1 MKKIGKVM
9 ATLLALAGVV
19 SFMSCASDGGGSG
32 SAVTEYSGSFS
43 VGGKDF
49 SSLNIK
55 SDGTYTMIGE
65 DGNDSGTWTLTNDD
79 SQRASAASEGTYE
92 FTSSKLGGSFTVE
105 VTQTSISLSAGTIE
119 AKGSGVISNSSDAIT
134 AKLPASVGT
143 NELTGKKFVREET
156 KKRSHYTSYE
166 KETLA
171 FNSNG
176 TAQVTDY
183 YKYEPTEEAIAEGD
197 RAEVLN
203 GFIDFNY
210 SWNANDK
217 LLYMAYVSL
226 YAESTNKKI
235 SIADYV
241 KNLSEVE
248 AAETIK
254 HFLTPEVY
262 RYEIDEE
269 GKMLFYEYWTGNIE
283 TCAVDFEYDDYSSDL
298 EIEIENAR
306 LKIEYD
312 ADEYAER
319 VAYIGVPI
327 FDAKTNSF
335 TAVMYKRTLRECTKE
350 EIESD
355 MWNHYSSSQGYWID
369 VYSNTPVGTVR
380 AAYSFPTEPTWN
392 NSQNV
397 EGTLTFTSIPSAIT
411 RDISSV
417 SENYDYTVSAYVGH
431 CKGPYEIQ

>member
-156 KKRSHYTSYE
+156 KKRSSYTSYE

-197 RAEVLN
+197 RAEELN

-217 LLYMAYVSL
+217 LLYMAYVSM

-235 SIADYV
+235 SICRFWIVQKRNYS
-241 KNLSEVE
+241 NLSRKKVLKKAGCLYSRHSYDFVKS
-248 AAETIK
+248 AATLDFTTKITLNK
-254 HFLTPEVY
+254 
-262 RYEIDEE
+262 
-269 GKMLFYEYWTGNIE
+269 LFHRVNLKNSKLCLRRLYQKVIE
-283 TCAVDFEYDDYSSDL
+283 FSYSASL
-298 EIEIENAR
+298 SR
-306 LKIEYD
+306 CL
-312 ADEYAER
+312 
-319 VAYIGVPI
+319 
-327 FDAKTNSF
+327 
-335 TAVMYKRTLRECTKE
+335 
-350 EIESD
+350 
-355 MWNHYSSSQGYWID
+355 
-369 VYSNTPVGTVR
+369 
-380 AAYSFPTEPTWN
+380 
-392 NSQNV
+392 
-397 EGTLTFTSIPSAIT
+397 
-411 RDISSV
+411 IS
-417 SENYDYTVSAYVGH
+417 
-431 CKGPYEIQ
+431 